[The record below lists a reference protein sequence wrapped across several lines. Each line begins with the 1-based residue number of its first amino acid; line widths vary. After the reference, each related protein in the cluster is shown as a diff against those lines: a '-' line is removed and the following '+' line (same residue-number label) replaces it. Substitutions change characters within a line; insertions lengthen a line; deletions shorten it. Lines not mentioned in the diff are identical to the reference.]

1 MTGSRRSGRSYI
13 GPMEQEAARQH
24 LSEERERLEA
34 VRVEYADLHNTSEQ
48 ASLGELSNLDQHQA
62 DIGTE
67 TFDRERDLSL
77 LEQVEAELTDIE
89 HALERLEEGTYGTC
103 EACGKPIGDERLEAV
118 PAARFCLE
126 DQDKAENEAG
136 RNHANER
143 SRNR

>member
-1 MTGSRRSGRSYI
+1 
-13 GPMEQEAARQH
+13 MEQEAARQH

-34 VRVEYADLHNTSEQ
+34 VRAEYADLHNTSEQ

-77 LEQVEAELTDIE
+77 LEQVEAELADIE

-118 PAARFCLE
+118 PAARFCLQ
-126 DQDKAENEAG
+126 DQDKAEEEAG

-143 SRNR
+143 TRNR

>member
-1 MTGSRRSGRSYI
+1 
-13 GPMEQEAARQH
+13 MEQEAARQH

-34 VRVEYADLHNTSEQ
+34 VRVQYADLHDTSEQ

-77 LEQVEAELTDIE
+77 LEQVEAELADIE

-126 DQDKAENEAG
+126 DQDKAEHEAG

>member
-1 MTGSRRSGRSYI
+1 MD
-13 GPMEQEAARQH
+13 QEAARKH
-24 LSEERERLEA
+24 LSEEQVRLEQ
-34 VRVEYADLHNTSEQ
+34 VREQYADLHNQSEQ
-48 ASLGELSNLDQHQA
+48 QSLGELSNLDQHQA

-77 LEQVEAELTDIE
+77 LEQVEAELADIE
-89 HALERLEEGTYGTC
+89 HALERLEEGTYGIC

-118 PAARFCLE
+118 PAARFCLQ
-126 DQDKAENEAG
+126 DQDKAEDEAG

>member
-1 MTGSRRSGRSYI
+1 
-13 GPMEQEAARQH
+13 MEQEAARQA
-24 LSEERERLEA
+24 LAQEQERLES
-34 VRVEYADLHNTSEQ
+34 VRVEYADLHNISEQ

-77 LEQVEAELTDIE
+77 LEQVEAELADIE

-103 EACGKPIGDERLEAV
+103 EACNKPIGDERLEAV

-126 DQDKAENEAG
+126 DQDKAEAEAG

>member
-1 MTGSRRSGRSYI
+1 MARR
-13 GPMEQEAARQH
+13 H

-34 VRVEYADLHNTSEQ
+34 VQEQYADLHNISEQ

-77 LEQVEAELTDIE
+77 LEQVEAELADIE

-103 EACGKPIGDERLEAV
+103 EACGKAIGDERLEAV

-126 DQDKAENEAG
+126 DQDKAEHEAG

-143 SRNR
+143 TRNR

>member
-1 MTGSRRSGRSYI
+1 
-13 GPMEQEAARQH
+13 MEQEAARKH

-34 VRVEYADLHNTSEQ
+34 VREEYADLHNTTEQ

-77 LEQVEAELTDIE
+77 LEQVEAELADIE

-126 DQDKAENEAG
+126 DQDKAEDEAG

-143 SRNR
+143 TRNR

>member
-1 MTGSRRSGRSYI
+1 MD
-13 GPMEQEAARQH
+13 QEAARKH
-24 LSEERERLEA
+24 LSQEQTRLEE
-34 VRVEYADLHNTSEQ
+34 VREQYADLHNTSEQ
-48 ASLGELSNLDQHQA
+48 QSTGELSTLDQHQG

-77 LEQVEAELTDIE
+77 LEQVEAELADIE

-103 EACGKPIGDERLEAV
+103 EACGKPIGDDRLEAV

-126 DQDKAENEAG
+126 DQDKAEDEAG

>member
-1 MTGSRRSGRSYI
+1 
-13 GPMEQEAARQH
+13 MEQEAARKH
-24 LSEERERLEA
+24 LAAERERLEG
-34 VRVEYADLHNTSEQ
+34 VRQEYADLHNTTEQ

-77 LEQVEAELTDIE
+77 LEQVEAELADIE

-126 DQDKAENEAG
+126 DQDKAEDEAG

-143 SRNR
+143 TRNR

>member
-1 MTGSRRSGRSYI
+1 
-13 GPMEQEAARQH
+13 MEQEAARQH
-24 LSEERERLEA
+24 LTDERERLES
-34 VRVEYADLHNTSEQ
+34 VRAEYADLHNISEQ

-77 LEQVEAELTDIE
+77 LEQVEAELADVE

-126 DQDKAENEAG
+126 DQDKAEDEAG

>member
-1 MTGSRRSGRSYI
+1 
-13 GPMEQEAARQH
+13 MEQEAARRH
-24 LSEERERLEA
+24 LAAERERLEG
-34 VRVEYADLHNTSEQ
+34 VREEYADLHNTTEQ

-77 LEQVEAELTDIE
+77 LEQVEAELADIE

-118 PAARFCLE
+118 PAARFCVE
-126 DQDKAENEAG
+126 DQDKAEDEAG

-143 SRNR
+143 TRNH

>member
-1 MTGSRRSGRSYI
+1 
-13 GPMEQEAARQH
+13 MERDAARQH
-24 LSEERERLEA
+24 LSEERARLEA
-34 VRVEYADLHNTSEQ
+34 VREEYADLHNTSEQ

-77 LEQVEAELTDIE
+77 LEQVEAELADIE

-118 PAARFCLE
+118 PAARFCLP
-126 DQDKAENEAG
+126 DQDKAEDEAG

-143 SRNR
+143 TRNR

>member
-1 MTGSRRSGRSYI
+1 MD
-13 GPMEQEAARQH
+13 QDAARKH
-24 LSEERERLEA
+24 LSKEQARLEE
-34 VRVEYADLHNTSEQ
+34 VREQYADLHKESEQ
-48 ASLGELSNLDQHQA
+48 ASLGELSSNDQHQA

-77 LEQVEAELTDIE
+77 LEQVEAELADIE

-103 EACGKPIGDERLEAV
+103 EACGKPIGDDRLEAV

-126 DQDKAENEAG
+126 DQDKAEDEAG

>member
-1 MTGSRRSGRSYI
+1 
-13 GPMEQEAARQH
+13 MEQEAARKH

-34 VRVEYADLHNTSEQ
+34 VRSEYAGLHDTSEQ

-77 LEQVEAELTDIE
+77 LEQVEAELADIE

-126 DQDKAENEAG
+126 DQDKAEDEAG

-143 SRNR
+143 TRNR

>member
-1 MTGSRRSGRSYI
+1 M
-13 GPMEQEAARQH
+13 
-24 LSEERERLEA
+24 RLEA
-34 VRVEYADLHNTSEQ
+34 VRAEYADLHNTSEQ

-77 LEQVEAELTDIE
+77 LEQVEAELADIE

-118 PAARFCLE
+118 PAARFCLA
-126 DQDKAENEAG
+126 DQDKAEDEAG

>member
-1 MTGSRRSGRSYI
+1 
-13 GPMEQEAARQH
+13 MEQEAARRH

-34 VRVEYADLHNTSEQ
+34 VRVEYADLHETSEQ

-77 LEQVEAELTDIE
+77 LEQVEAELADIE

-126 DQDKAENEAG
+126 DQDKAEHEAG

-143 SRNR
+143 TRNR